1 MTMST
6 DDSINPPAQTLNQLF
21 DLTGK
26 VAIVTG
32 GGRGIGQSTAFRL
45 AEVGALVVADMND
58 ASAQATAAA
67 IRDRGGQAEPL
78 VVDVSDAASITSGF
92 NRIAET
98 RGRLDVLVNN
108 AAIFPIRPFFETDD
122 ELWKKTL
129 DINVMGTM
137 RCTRAAAPHMAR
149 SGGGSVVN
157 LASIA
162 GMHPEGD
169 MVHYE
174 TSKGAVL
181 MLTKSLAWELR
192 EQRIRVNCVAPGG
205 IQTPGARLSIEYI
218 LNDPKKLMARSKN
231 FFSRLPLKRMGEP
244 DDVARAILFLATPM
258 ADYVTGAMLLVDGG
272 FLLS

>member
-1 MTMST
+1 MSM
-6 DDSINPPAQTLNQLF
+6 DDAINPPAQTLNQLF
-21 DLTGK
+21 DLSGK

-45 AEVGALVVADMND
+45 AEVGAHVVIADMNEG
-58 ASAQATAAA
+58 SAAATAAA
-67 IRDRGGQAEPL
+67 IRERGGQAEPL
-78 VVDVSDAASITSGF
+78 VVDVSDAASITTGF
-92 NRIAET
+92 NRVAET
-98 RGRLDVLVNN
+98 RGRIDVLVNN

-122 ELWKKTL
+122 ELWRKTL

-149 SGGGSVVN
+149 AGGGSVVN

-231 FFSRLPLKRMGEP
+231 FFSRLPLKRMGDP